1 MTEYF
6 PECTTNTLAALGEG
20 MSSRS
25 DELRLAFARKALEIE
40 RELPDSGQ
48 DAEDDSGFNELVEAL
63 WRKAHEITTRD
74 QLCTVDY
81 LFTTESTSLS
91 YAETSECTLRGPTRV
106 HDAAHPRDVLHTSKQ
121 GGNDE
126 TKMRRLKVSAGLL
139 QRGPE
144 QSPRWN
150 KL

>member
-81 LFTTESTSLS
+81 LSTTESTSLS

-106 HDAAHPRDVLHTSKQ
+106 HDAAHPFGLKASSSSVQLLGCSHRVVSTQ
-121 GGNDE
+121 G
-126 TKMRRLKVSAGLL
+126 
-139 QRGPE
+139 RGDG
-144 QSPRWN
+144 
-150 KL
+150 